1 MAKKD
6 AASIRARNFGLKPIF
21 FSKRQPRTI
30 QKEPREQKKYL
41 PPNLFTY
48 HPSLINHKTMQK
60 GIIIL
65 DFGSQYN
72 QLIARR
78 IREHGVYSEVIPFN
92 TPVEEIVAKNPSG
105 IILSGGP
112 SSVNAENAH
121 LVEKSLLEKNIPILG
136 ICYGMQLIT
145 HLLGGTVKKGIKGE
159 YGKAQLEIQKSND
172 LLSGV
177 SRSSTVWMSHFD
189 EVESLPEGFNTNGMT
204 DVISAISNESKHIYC
219 VQFHPEVSHTEEGAK
234 MLENFIFKICDAPKS
249 WKLTNYIDETIAD
262 IKAKV
267 GQQKVILGLS
277 GGVDSSVAAV
287 LIHRAIGDQ
296 LQCIFVDTGLLRKD
310 EGNKVME
317 NYGEHFNLKIKM
329 IDASERFLSKLK
341 DISDP
346 EEKRKIIGNEFV
358 AVFDEESHKI
368 EGAKFLA
375 QGTIYPDVIESQS
388 VKGPSA
394 VIKSH
399 HNVGGLPEEMDFEL
413 LEPLRELFKDE
424 VRKVG
429 VELGIP
435 AHLVNRHPFPGP
447 GLGIR
452 ILGAVDEDKVRILQE
467 ADDIFIEEL
476 YKNDLYEKV
485 SQAFVVLLPV
495 KSVGVMGDERTYE
508 YTAVVRSANTTDFMT
523 ATWSRLPYEFLDT
536 VSSRIINEVR
546 GINRVA
552 YDISSKPPATIEWE

>member
-1 MAKKD
+1 
-6 AASIRARNFGLKPIF
+6 
-21 FSKRQPRTI
+21 
-30 QKEPREQKKYL
+30 
-41 PPNLFTY
+41 
-48 HPSLINHKTMQK
+48 MQN

-72 QLIARR
+72 QLIGRR
-78 IREHGVYSEVIPFN
+78 IREMGVYSEVLPFN
-92 TPVEEIVAKNPSG
+92 TPLAEILEREPSG

-112 SSVNAENAH
+112 SSVNAENAN
-121 LVEKSLLEKNIPILG
+121 LVDKQLFEQNIPVLG
-136 ICYGMQLIT
+136 ICYGMQLTT
-145 HLLGGTVKKGIKGE
+145 HLLGGKVKKGEKGE
-159 YGKAQLEIQKSND
+159 YGKAKLQIQKSNN

-177 SRSSTVWMSHFD
+177 SRLSTVWMSHFD
-189 EVESLPEGFNTNGMT
+189 EVETLPEGFVINGMT
-204 DVISAISNESKHIYC
+204 DVISAISNENKNIYC
-219 VQFHPEVSHTEEGAK
+219 VQFHPEVSHTEEGPR
-234 MLENFIFKICDAPKS
+234 MMENFVFNVCKSPKN
-249 WKLTNYIDETIAD
+249 WKLTNYIEETIAD
-262 IKAKV
+262 IKERV
-267 GQQKVILGLS
+267 GDQKVILGLS

-287 LIHRAIGDQ
+287 LIHKAIGDQ

-310 EGNKVME
+310 EGKKVME

-329 IDASERFLSKLK
+329 IDAAERFLSKL
-341 DISDP
+341 DGVSDP
-346 EEKRKIIGNEFV
+346 EAKRKAIGNEFV
-358 AVFDEESHKI
+358 VVFDEESKKI

-388 VKGPSA
+388 VKGPSS

-429 VELGIP
+429 EELGIP
-435 AHLVNRHPFPGP
+435 HHLVHRHPFPGP

-452 ILGAVDEDKVRILQE
+452 ILGAVDEEKVRILQE

-476 YKNDLYEKV
+476 YKNDLYDKV

-536 VSSRIINEVR
+536 ISNRIINEVR

>member
-1 MAKKD
+1 
-6 AASIRARNFGLKPIF
+6 
-21 FSKRQPRTI
+21 
-30 QKEPREQKKYL
+30 
-41 PPNLFTY
+41 
-48 HPSLINHKTMQK
+48 MQN

-72 QLIARR
+72 QLIGRR
-78 IREHGVYSEVIPFN
+78 IREMGVYSEVLPFN
-92 TPVEEIVAKNPSG
+92 TPLAEILEREPSG

-112 SSVNAENAH
+112 SSVNADNAN
-121 LVEKSLLEKNIPILG
+121 LVDKQLFEQNIPVLG
-136 ICYGMQLIT
+136 ICYGMQLTT
-145 HLLGGTVKKGIKGE
+145 HLLGGKVKKGVKGE
-159 YGKAQLEIQKSND
+159 YGKAKLQIQKSNT

-177 SRSSTVWMSHFD
+177 SRFSTVWMSHFD
-189 EVESLPEGFNTNGMT
+189 EVETLPEGFVINGMT
-204 DVISAISNESKHIYC
+204 DVISAISNENKNIYC
-219 VQFHPEVSHTEEGAK
+219 VQFHPEVSHTEEGAR
-234 MLENFIFKICDAPKS
+234 MMENFVFNVCKAPKN
-249 WKLTNYIDETIAD
+249 WKLTNYIEETIAD
-262 IKAKV
+262 IKERV
-267 GQQKVILGLS
+267 GDQKVILGLS

-287 LIHRAIGDQ
+287 LIHKAIGDQ

-310 EGNKVME
+310 EGKKVME

-329 IDASERFLSKLK
+329 IDASERFLSKLAGV
-341 DISDP
+341 SDP
-346 EEKRKIIGNEFV
+346 EAKRKAIGNEFV

-388 VKGPSA
+388 VKGPSS

-429 VELGIP
+429 EELGIP
-435 AHLVNRHPFPGP
+435 HHLVHRHPFPGP

-452 ILGAVDEDKVRILQE
+452 ILGAVDEEKVRILQE

-476 YKNDLYEKV
+476 YKNDLYDKV

-536 VSSRIINEVR
+536 ISNRIINEVR

>member
-1 MAKKD
+1 
-6 AASIRARNFGLKPIF
+6 
-21 FSKRQPRTI
+21 
-30 QKEPREQKKYL
+30 
-41 PPNLFTY
+41 
-48 HPSLINHKTMQK
+48 MQN

-72 QLIARR
+72 QLIGRR
-78 IREHGVYSEVIPFN
+78 IREMGVYSEVLPFN
-92 TPVEEIVAKNPSG
+92 TPLAEILEREPSG
-105 IILSGGP
+105 IVLSGGP
-112 SSVNAENAH
+112 SSVNAENAN
-121 LVEKSLLEKNIPILG
+121 LVDKELFEQNIPVLG
-136 ICYGMQLIT
+136 ICYGMQLTT
-145 HLLGGTVKKGIKGE
+145 HLLGGKVKKGEKGE
-159 YGKAQLEIQKSND
+159 YGKAKLQIQKSNT

-177 SRSSTVWMSHFD
+177 SRFSTVWMSHFD
-189 EVESLPEGFNTNGMT
+189 EVETLPEGFVINGMT
-204 DVISAISNESKHIYC
+204 DVISAISNENKNIYC
-219 VQFHPEVSHTEEGAK
+219 VQFHPEVSHTEEGAR
-234 MLENFIFKICDAPKS
+234 MMENFVFNVCKAPKN
-249 WKLTNYIDETIAD
+249 WKLTNYIEETIAD
-262 IKAKV
+262 IKERV
-267 GQQKVILGLS
+267 GDQKVILGLS

-287 LIHRAIGDQ
+287 LIHKAIGDQ

-310 EGNKVME
+310 EGKKVME

-329 IDASERFLSKLK
+329 IDASERFLSKLAGV
-341 DISDP
+341 SDP
-346 EEKRKIIGNEFV
+346 EAKRKAIGNEFV

-388 VKGPSA
+388 VKGPSS

-429 VELGIP
+429 EELGIP
-435 AHLVNRHPFPGP
+435 HHLVHRHPFPGP

-452 ILGAVDEDKVRILQE
+452 ILGAVDEEKVRILQE

-476 YKNDLYEKV
+476 YKNDLYDKV

-536 VSSRIINEVR
+536 ISNRIINEVR

>member
-1 MAKKD
+1 
-6 AASIRARNFGLKPIF
+6 
-21 FSKRQPRTI
+21 
-30 QKEPREQKKYL
+30 
-41 PPNLFTY
+41 
-48 HPSLINHKTMQK
+48 MQN

-72 QLIARR
+72 QLIGRR
-78 IREHGVYSEVIPFN
+78 IREMGVYSEVLPFN
-92 TPVEEIVAKNPSG
+92 TPLAEILEREPSG
-105 IILSGGP
+105 IVLSGGP
-112 SSVNAENAH
+112 SSVNAENAN
-121 LVEKSLLEKNIPILG
+121 LVDKELFEQNIPVLG
-136 ICYGMQLIT
+136 ICYGMQLTT
-145 HLLGGTVKKGIKGE
+145 HLLGGKVKKGEKGE
-159 YGKAQLEIQKSND
+159 YGKAKLQIQKSNT

-177 SRSSTVWMSHFD
+177 SRFSTVWMSHFD
-189 EVESLPEGFNTNGMT
+189 EVETLPEGFVINGMT
-204 DVISAISNESKHIYC
+204 DVISAISNENKNIYC
-219 VQFHPEVSHTEEGAK
+219 VQFHPEVSHTEEGAR
-234 MLENFIFKICDAPKS
+234 MMENFVFNVCKSPKN
-249 WKLTNYIDETIAD
+249 WKLTNYIEETIAD
-262 IKAKV
+262 IKERV
-267 GQQKVILGLS
+267 GDQKVILGLS

-287 LIHRAIGDQ
+287 LIHKAIGDQ

-310 EGNKVME
+310 EGKKVME

-329 IDASERFLSKLK
+329 IDASERFLSKL
-341 DISDP
+341 DGISDP
-346 EEKRKIIGNEFV
+346 EAKRKAIGNEFV
-358 AVFDEESHKI
+358 TVFDEESHKI

-388 VKGPSA
+388 VKGPSS

-429 VELGIP
+429 EELGIP
-435 AHLVNRHPFPGP
+435 HHLVHRHPFPGP

-452 ILGAVDEDKVRILQE
+452 ILGAVDEEKVRILQE

-476 YKNDLYEKV
+476 YKNDLYDKV

-536 VSSRIINEVR
+536 ISNRIINEVR

>member
-189 EVESLPEGFNTNGMT
+189 EVESLPEGFNINGMT

-452 ILGAVDEDKVRILQE
+452 ILGAVDEEKVRILQE